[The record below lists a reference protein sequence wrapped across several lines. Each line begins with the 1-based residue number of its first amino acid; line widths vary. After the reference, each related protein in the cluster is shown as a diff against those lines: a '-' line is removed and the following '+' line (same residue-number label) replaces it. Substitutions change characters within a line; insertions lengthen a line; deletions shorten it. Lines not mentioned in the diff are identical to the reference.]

1 MIRIR
6 GDGIQS
12 SKFKRGYKAEISRIK
27 EIMKETFSIDPTED
41 ADRLTISYG
50 ALSRLEAW
58 IDEKKLFVDTD
69 SNADVEDS
77 VILDTNKRFRDFL
90 LEATGYTAKQRRDQA
105 KKESSK

>member
-1 MIRIR
+1 MIGIR
-6 GDGIQS
+6 GDGIQRY
-12 SKFKRGYKAEISRIK
+12 KLKRGYKAEISRIR
-27 EIMKETFSIDPTED
+27 EVLKETFPIDPTED

-50 ALSRLEAW
+50 ALSRLEIW
-58 IDEKKLFVDTD
+58 IEEKRLCVDTD

-77 VILDTNKRFRDFL
+77 VIIDTNKRFRDFL